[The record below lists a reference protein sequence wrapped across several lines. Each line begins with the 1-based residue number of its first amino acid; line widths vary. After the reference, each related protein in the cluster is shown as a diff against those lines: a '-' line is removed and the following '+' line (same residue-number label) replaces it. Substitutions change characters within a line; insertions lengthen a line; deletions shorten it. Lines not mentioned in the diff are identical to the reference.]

1 MDEKQ
6 KVARLSIISNTVLTM
21 GKLGAGLAMGSVS
34 VISEAIHSGM
44 DLIAS
49 AIAFISVSASGKP
62 ADREHR
68 YGHGKFENIAAIIE
82 ALLILGAA
90 ALIIVQS
97 VPKLFGGTEV
107 ESLGLG
113 AMVMGGSALVNFWVS
128 QRLMSTAKRTDSPA
142 LAADAWHLRTD
153 VYTSLGVFAGIIAIK
168 LTGLVILDP
177 IIALGVTAF
186 IVKAAI
192 DLIRES
198 ISSIV
203 DASLPENE
211 EQLIREVLEQHSAH
225 YVQFH
230 NLRTRR
236 AGPDRHVDLHLV
248 VPRRKPIISAHDL
261 CDRIEEDVQKNLPGV
276 HVLIHA
282 EPCKPGVSD
291 CTICN
296 FRERGCEPGGE
307 KKDECI
313 DCGKC
318 EKE

>member
-1 MDEKQ
+1 MNEKQ
-6 KVARLSIISNTVLTM
+6 KVARLSIVSNTVLTM
-21 GKLGAGLAMGSVS
+21 GKLGAGLSMGSVS

-44 DLIAS
+44 DLVAS
-49 AIAFISVSASGKP
+49 AIAYISVSASGKP

-90 ALIIVQS
+90 VLIIAQS
-97 VPKLFGGTEV
+97 VPKLFGGAEV

-128 QRLMSTAKRTDSPA
+128 QRLMATAKQTDSPA

-153 VYTSLGVFAGIIAIK
+153 VYTSLGVFGGIIAIK

-186 IVKAAI
+186 IIKAAI

-211 EQLIREVLEQHSAH
+211 EQLIREVIERHSAQ

-230 NLRTRR
+230 DLRTRR

-248 VPRRKPIISAHDL
+248 VPRRKPIMSTHDL

-276 HVLIHA
+276 QVLIHA
-282 EPCKPGVSD
+282 EPCQPGESD
-291 CTICN
+291 CEACN
-296 FRERGCEPGGE
+296 FREKFGEPGE
-307 KKDECI
+307 AKKDECI